1 MSTKFKIANVYRA
14 GLVLTTCLLYTPTTS
29 AQPIPDETLP
39 NNSEVNLEGSTY
51 QIDGGTLAGDNLF
64 HSFEDFS
71 VPSGTEAL
79 FNNDLAIQNIISRVT
94 GNSISNIDGAL
105 GAMGNANLFFLNP
118 NGIIFGSNS
127 TLNLGG
133 SFITTTADS
142 LQFNDGMEFSASNPQ
157 ASPLLTISTPVGL
170 QFGNQVGD
178 ITNQSGQLE
187 LDSGKTFALI
197 GGDINL
203 EGGTIVSFPGN
214 IEIGSVASNSQVNLI
229 PTEAGWTLD
238 YGTVANFQDINLTQ
252 ARNRVDRESDVAV
265 ILASEKMQIQGKN
278 LTIRDGKQISIAET
292 LKINT
297 SDTLKIT
304 GSAPSLFSP
313 ILFSSGLFSNAIS
326 DTNGGD
332 IIINTGRLILENG
345 GKISSAVGAIPDENG
360 EFIPATGNGGDI
372 TISATESIEL
382 TDENSTISS
391 STIGF
396 GSAGNIT
403 IQTKDL
409 LVGKAATISA
419 ESTGEIT
426 PEQPVA
432 TGRGGEIEIN
442 ASESIR
448 LNDGTISSST
458 SGLGDNAG
466 SLSLK
471 TNQLSVLEGS
481 EIRVNASGSGLAGN
495 LEIAANSINLDRS
508 SLNAETRVG
517 DQGNITL
524 NNADTLLLRNNSQIT
539 TNAAESATGGDITIT
554 SDGIALLDSSDIT
567 ANAFEGRGGNI
578 QITTQGIFREPDSDI
593 TAASELGI
601 DGTIT
606 INSPE
611 VDPTSGIFELPN
623 VPIDAEGI
631 LAQDLCKL
639 EDEKIA
645 KGSSFIITGRG
656 GLTPTSEESL
666 GNRDRIVN
674 WASRDDLE
682 VSQNGTV
689 GIRQREKERTDK
701 SYPDIQQSQG
711 LIVASDGSIWLTANV
726 PNTVP
731 QNSPAVHPDCR
742 ALESGTTN

>member
-14 GLVLTTCLLYTPTTS
+14 GLVLTTCLLYSPITS

-51 QIDGGTLAGDNLF
+51 QIDDGTVAGDNLF
-64 HSFEDFS
+64 HSFEEFS
-71 VPSGTEAL
+71 VPTGTEAL

-105 GAMGNANLFFLNP
+105 GVMGNANLFFLNP

-127 TLNLGG
+127 SLNIGG
-133 SFITTTADS
+133 SFIATTADS
-142 LQFNDGMEFSASNPQ
+142 LQFTDGMEFSASNPQ
-157 ASPLLTISTPVGL
+157 ASPLLTISTPLGL

-178 ITNQSGQLE
+178 ITNQSGELE

-197 GGDINL
+197 GGNINL
-203 EGGTIVSFPGN
+203 EGGTLISFPGN
-214 IEIGSVASNSQVNLI
+214 IEIGSVASNSQINLI

-238 YGTVANFQDINLTQ
+238 YESVANFQDINLTQ
-252 ARNRVDRESDVAV
+252 ARNRVDRESDFPV
-265 ILASEKMQIQGKN
+265 ILASEKMQIQGKKV
-278 LTIRDGKQISIAET
+278 TISDGKQISIGKT

-304 GSAPSLFSP
+304 GSAPSLLSLIP
-313 ILFSSGLFSNAIS
+313 VSSGLFSNTFSEA
-326 DTNGGD
+326 DGGD

-345 GKISSAVGAIPDENG
+345 GKISSEVGATPDENG
-360 EFIPATGNGGDI
+360 EFIPAIGNGGDI
-372 TISATESIEL
+372 TINATESIEL

-391 STIGF
+391 STAGF

-409 LVGKAATISA
+409 LVGNAATISA

-426 PEQPVA
+426 SEQPLA
-432 TGRGGEIEIN
+432 TGLGGEIEIN

-458 SGLGDNAG
+458 DGLGDNAG
-466 SLSLK
+466 DVRLE
-471 TNQLSVLEGS
+471 TNQLSVLDGS
-481 EIRVNASGSGLAGN
+481 EISVNALGSGLAGN

-539 TNAAESATGGDITIT
+539 TNAAELATGGDITIT
-554 SDGIALLDSSDIT
+554 SDGIALLDNSDIT

-578 QITTQGIFREPDSDI
+578 QITTQRIFREPDSNI

-666 GNRDRIVN
+666 ENRDRIVN

-701 SYPDIQQSQG
+701 SYPEIQQSQG

-731 QNSPAVHPDCR
+731 QNSQAVHPDCR

>member
-14 GLVLTTCLLYTPTTS
+14 GLVLTTCLLYSPITS

-51 QIDGGTLAGDNLF
+51 QIDDGTVAGDNLF
-64 HSFEDFS
+64 HSFEEFS
-71 VPSGTEAL
+71 VPTGTEAL

-105 GAMGNANLFFLNP
+105 GVMGNANLFFLNP

-127 TLNLGG
+127 SLNIGG
-133 SFITTTADS
+133 SFIATTADS
-142 LQFNDGMEFSASNPQ
+142 LQFTDGMEFSASNPQ
-157 ASPLLTISTPVGL
+157 ASPLLTISTPLGL

-178 ITNQSGQLE
+178 ITNQSGELE

-197 GGDINL
+197 GGNINL
-203 EGGTIVSFPGN
+203 EGGTLISFPGN
-214 IEIGSVASNSQVNLI
+214 IEIGSVASNSQINLI

-238 YGTVANFQDINLTQ
+238 YESVANFQDINLTQ
-252 ARNRVDRESDVAV
+252 ARNRVDRESDFPV
-265 ILASEKMQIQGKN
+265 ILASEKMQIQGKKV
-278 LTIRDGKQISIAET
+278 TISDGKQISIGKT

-304 GSAPSLFSP
+304 GSAPSLLSLIP
-313 ILFSSGLFSNAIS
+313 VSSGLFSNTFSEA
-326 DTNGGD
+326 DGGD

-345 GKISSAVGAIPDENG
+345 GKISSEVGATPDENG
-360 EFIPATGNGGDI
+360 EFIPAIGNGGDI
-372 TISATESIEL
+372 TINATESIEL

-391 STIGF
+391 STAGF

-409 LVGKAATISA
+409 LVGNAATISA

-426 PEQPVA
+426 SEQPLA
-432 TGRGGEIEIN
+432 TGLGGEIEIN

-458 SGLGDNAG
+458 DGLGDNAG
-466 SLSLK
+466 DVRLE
-471 TNQLSVLEGS
+471 TNQLSVLDGS
-481 EIRVNASGSGLAGN
+481 EISVNALGSGLAGN

-539 TNAAESATGGDITIT
+539 TNAAELATGGDITIT
-554 SDGIALLDSSDIT
+554 SDGIALLDNSDIT

-666 GNRDRIVN
+666 ENRDRIVN

-701 SYPDIQQSQG
+701 SYPEIQQSQG

-731 QNSPAVHPDCR
+731 QNSQAVHPDCR